1 MSTNG
6 PEPATTITATLTIP
20 PNALRVM
27 APPPDTISQRNVEAV
42 TGIPARV
49 YLEAI
54 RSPGFPVP
62 VTRLGKLRIVTRSA
76 FVAWLQNGALV
87 GEASPRTQASDAA
100 TSDDTATSDVPPTES
115 ADGVLA
121 ALGLKARSKQPTT
134 PRKATGRSRRT

>member
-6 PEPATTITATLTIP
+6 PEPATTITATLAIP

-62 VTRLGKLRIVTRSA
+62 VARLGKLRIVTRSA
-76 FVAWLQNGALV
+76 FVAWLQKGALV

-115 ADGVLA
+115 ADGILA
-121 ALGLKARSKQPTT
+121 ALGLKARPKQPTT
-134 PRKATGRSRRT
+134 PRKTTGRSRRT